1 MKTHEVAKILTQLAQ
16 TLRRGP
22 NVELAGLDLGV
33 AARRPPNPADI
44 PMALS
49 ALAAL
54 SQFDKS
60 QWRAVIQEYGLP
72 VAVKNTESTRDIVGK
87 LLRHLEVDPE
97 SRRKLTHAAQRK
109 TDVSPEL
116 MTALSALLK

>member
-1 MKTHEVAKILTQLAQ
+1 MKTHEVAKLLSKLA
-16 TLRRGP
+16 TALRRGP
-22 NVELAGLDLGV
+22 NVELDGLNFDILPQ
-33 AARRPPNPADI
+33 RRPNPSEI

-60 QWRAVIQEYGLP
+60 QWRAVIGEYGLP
-72 VAVKNTESTRDIVGK
+72 IEVKATESTRDIVGK
-87 LLRHLEVDPE
+87 ILRHLEIDAE
-97 SRRKLTHAAQRK
+97 ARNKLKHAAQRK

-116 MTALSALLK
+116 MTALSSLLR